1 MNNTEFLNE
10 LEQAKQ
16 LARSGELDI
25 ALQIFEKLYAADN
38 NEQNLSL
45 IYYMQNSLKQAA
57 NYSKAIGIGLVAC
70 ELPEVWDSIRHNT
83 AWCIYFQYFKEK
95 CELPVEEAIEWLE
108 KIKELFPPAP
118 GLHPLPL
125 SVFSYINKHPEL
137 SPALIIQLCSLLDP
151 QKLEMEPVPAKDG
164 KYSLPSQRE
173 KYIDLL
179 SKAYIAAGNY
189 NDCLELCQQT
199 LNEPITLTPAK
210 HIWLKRRIAICHSHL
225 GEEEKALNEMKE
237 ILLSK
242 KDWFLFYEAAQIAFN
257 LKNIDEAVD
266 FAIRAALAPGEIENK
281 IHLWELLKSILFQLK
296 LFDKAIEMLQ
306 LIASIR
312 KFKQWSIPQS
322 LNKELNSY
330 HISLDNLQHYKEL
343 FSQIRKWLPELL
355 TNDAEELS
363 GTINLLLPHKK
374 AGFISCGKESYY
386 FRTADCQIPVDELQH
401 GLKVKFILQPGFDP
415 KKQKETIVAVNI
427 HRE

>member
-57 NYSKAIGIGLVAC
+57 NYSKAIEIGLVAC

-151 QKLEMEPVPAKDG
+151 QKLEMEPV
-164 KYSLPSQRE
+164 
-173 KYIDLL
+173 
-179 SKAYIAAGNY
+179 
-189 NDCLELCQQT
+189 
-199 LNEPITLTPAK
+199 
-210 HIWLKRRIAICHSHL
+210 
-225 GEEEKALNEMKE
+225 
-237 ILLSK
+237 
-242 KDWFLFYEAAQIAFN
+242 
-257 LKNIDEAVD
+257 
-266 FAIRAALAPGEIENK
+266 
-281 IHLWELLKSILFQLK
+281 
-296 LFDKAIEMLQ
+296 
-306 LIASIR
+306 
-312 KFKQWSIPQS
+312 
-322 LNKELNSY
+322 
-330 HISLDNLQHYKEL
+330 
-343 FSQIRKWLPELL
+343 
-355 TNDAEELS
+355 
-363 GTINLLLPHKK
+363 
-374 AGFISCGKESYY
+374 
-386 FRTADCQIPVDELQH
+386 
-401 GLKVKFILQPGFDP
+401 
-415 KKQKETIVAVNI
+415 
-427 HRE
+427 